1 MISCK
6 ATIAFYFTPLERP
19 HLNRARLSRHR
30 PSKLTGFS
38 DREREATMGVGWLG
52 PLKEL
57 FLIRSNLYRI
67 LLGLGCQLLGRKYCP
82 VHPFL
87 MTCSSYTEWSGANSI
102 TIYAPQFFK
111 ILGTTGQSE
120 QLFATA
126 M

>member
-1 MISCK
+1 
-6 ATIAFYFTPLERP
+6 
-19 HLNRARLSRHR
+19 
-30 PSKLTGFS
+30 
-38 DREREATMGVGWLG
+38 MGVGWLG

-67 LLGLGCQLLGRKYCP
+67 LLGLGCQLLGRKYCR
-82 VHPFL
+82 VHLFL
-87 MTCSSYTEWSGANSI
+87 ITFSSYTEWSGANSI

-120 QLFATA
+120 QLLATA

>member
-1 MISCK
+1 
-6 ATIAFYFTPLERP
+6 
-19 HLNRARLSRHR
+19 
-30 PSKLTGFS
+30 
-38 DREREATMGVGWLG
+38 MGVGWLG

-87 MTCSSYTEWSGANSI
+87 MTCSIYTEWSGANSI

>member
-1 MISCK
+1 MINCK
-6 ATIAFYFTPLERP
+6 STIAIYSALQKEATKENPLKTS
-19 HLNRARLSRHR
+19 SR
-30 PSKLTGFS
+30 SKLTGLS
-38 DREREATMGVGWLG
+38 DREREATMGIGWLG

-67 LLGLGCQLLGRKYCP
+67 LLGLGCQLLGRKYSP
-82 VHPFL
+82 IHIFL
-87 MTCSSYTEWSGANSI
+87 LACSSYTEWSGANSI